1 MSVLTRPR
9 EIARQT
15 PDDRLRSIDFIRT
28 ASMLVVV
35 FGHWLMALVWINT
48 LGEAQ
53 FGDALAESRVLQY
66 VTWILQVMPLFFLAG
81 GFSNARSIAAARRA
95 GTPRRDWLASR
106 AQRLITPTLP
116 VIAVWSLGVFVL
128 GRFIDPG
135 MLKVGTIAATIPMW
149 FLAVYLMAVVAA
161 PFTYAAWERWGFKSV
176 AFGVA
181 LAILIDVLRIGF
193 DVPYVGYLNFL
204 VVWLTIHQLGHGW
217 DRRPKPRTG
226 WMLAGLGLVLL
237 VGLTQIGPYSVA
249 MVGVDGAREMS
260 NNSPPTVALLA
271 LALFQAGWLAGMT
284 PTLERWLK
292 RETPWSV
299 VILAN
304 GFTMSV
310 YLWHMTA
317 MVLLVLVS
325 LSFAQG
331 LLQAVPLS
339 AEWWATRPIWIAIL
353 IVITLPLVLL
363 FRRFEHRSARGVSR
377 HPVALGFGIAIF
389 AMTLAATVTLG
400 LSNASGATRLWI
412 PLSAF
417 VGAVL
422 AGVLEINPWSK
433 PAGPASS

>member
-1 MSVLTRPR
+1 MSVMSRPR

-15 PDDRLRSIDFIRT
+15 PDDRLRSIDFVRV

-48 LGEAQ
+48 LGEAE

-81 GFSNARSIAAARRA
+81 GFSNARSIAAANRA
-95 GTPRRDWLASR
+95 GTPRREWLASR

-116 VIAVWSLGVFVL
+116 VIAVWSLGVFAL

-135 MLKVGTIAATIPMW
+135 MLRVGTIAATIPMW

-161 PFTYAAWERWGFKSV
+161 PFTYAAWERWGFASV
-176 AFGVA
+176 AFGA
-181 LAILIDVLRIGF
+181 GLAILIDVLRIGF

-226 WMLAGLGLVLL
+226 WLIAALGLVLL
-237 VGLTQIGPYSVA
+237 VVLTQIGPYSVA

-292 RETPWSV
+292 KETPWSA

-331 LLQAVPLS
+331 LLSAVPLS
-339 AEWWATRPIWIAIL
+339 GEWWATRPVWIGIL
-353 IVITLPLVLL
+353 ILITLPLVLL
-363 FRRFEHRSARGVSR
+363 FRRFEHRSVRQVTR
-377 HPVALGFGIAIF
+377 HPVALGFGIAIS
-389 AMTLAATVTLG
+389 AMALAATVTFG
-400 LSNASGATRLWI
+400 LSNAEGATRLWI

-422 AGVLEINPWSK
+422 AGVIEIK
-433 PAGPASS
+433 PKARPN

>member
-1 MSVLTRPR
+1 MSILARPR

-15 PDDRLRSIDFIRT
+15 PDDRLRSIDMVRSV
-28 ASMLVVV
+28 SMLVVV

-81 GFSNARSIAAARRA
+81 GFSNGRSIVAARKA
-95 GTPRRDWLASR
+95 GTPRREWLASR

-116 VIAVWSLGVFVL
+116 VIAVWSLGVFAL

-135 MLKVGTIAATIPMW
+135 LLRVGTIAATIPMW

-161 PFTYAAWERWGFKSV
+161 PFTYAAWERWGFASV
-176 AFGVA
+176 AVGA
-181 LAILIDVLRIGF
+181 GLAILIDVLRVGF

-226 WMLAGLGLVLL
+226 WLLAGLGLILL
-237 VGLTQIGPYSVA
+237 VGLTQFGPYSVA
-249 MVGVDGAREMS
+249 MVGVDGAKEMS
-260 NNSPPTVALLA
+260 NNSPPTIALLA

-284 PTLERWLK
+284 PTLEKWLK
-292 RETPWSV
+292 RETPWAV
-299 VILAN
+299 VILSS

-339 AEWWATRPIWIAIL
+339 ADWWATRPIWIAIL
-353 IVITLPLVLL
+353 IIITLPLVLI
-363 FRRFEHRSARGVSR
+363 FQRFEHRSARRVSR
-377 HPVALGFGIAIF
+377 HPVALGFGVAIF
-389 AMTLAATVTLG
+389 AMALAATVTLG
-400 LSNASGATRLWI
+400 LSNAAGETRLWI

-417 VGAVL
+417 VGATL
-422 AGVLEINPWSK
+422 AGVVEIK
-433 PAGPASS
+433 PKSTHGI

>member
-1 MSVLTRPR
+1 MSILTRPR

-15 PDDRLRSIDFIRT
+15 PDDRLRSIDMVRSV
-28 ASMLVVV
+28 SMLVVV

-53 FGDALAESRVLQY
+53 FGDALTESRVLQY

-81 GFSNARSIAAARRA
+81 GFSNGRSIVAARNA
-95 GTPRRDWLASR
+95 GTPRREWLASR

-116 VIAVWSLGVFVL
+116 VIAVWSLGVFAL

-135 MLKVGTIAATIPMW
+135 LLRVGTIAATIPMW

-161 PFTYAAWERWGFKSV
+161 PFTYAAWERWGFASV
-176 AFGVA
+176 AFGA
-181 LAILIDVLRIGF
+181 GMAILIDVLRVGF
-193 DVPYVGYLNFL
+193 DVQYVGYLNFL

-226 WMLAGLGLVLL
+226 WLLAGLGLLLL
-237 VGLTQIGPYSVA
+237 VGLTQFGPYSVA

-284 PTLERWLK
+284 PTLEKWLK

-299 VILAN
+299 VILSS

-339 AEWWATRPIWIAIL
+339 ADWWVTRPIWIAIL
-353 IVITLPLVLL
+353 IIITLPLVLI
-363 FRRFEHRSARGVSR
+363 FQRFEHRSARRVTR
-377 HPVALGFGIAIF
+377 HPVALGFGVAIF
-389 AMTLAATVTLG
+389 AMALAATVTLG
-400 LSNASGATRLWI
+400 LSNAEGETRLWI

-417 VGAVL
+417 VGATL
-422 AGVLEINPWSK
+422 AGVLEIK
-433 PAGPASS
+433 PKSNAGT

>member
-1 MSVLTRPR
+1 MSVMSRPR

-15 PDDRLRSIDFIRT
+15 PDDRLRSIDFIRI

-48 LGEAQ
+48 LGEAE
-53 FGDALAESRVLQY
+53 FGDALAESRILQY

-81 GFSNARSIAAARRA
+81 GFSNVRSISAANRA
-95 GTPRRDWLASR
+95 GTPRREWLASR

-116 VIAVWSLGVFVL
+116 VIAVWSLGVFAL

-135 MLKVGTIAATIPMW
+135 MLRVGTIAATIPMW

-161 PFTYAAWERWGFKSV
+161 PFTFAAWERWGFKSV
-176 AFGVA
+176 AFGVG
-181 LAILIDVLRIGF
+181 LAIVIDVLRIGF

-226 WMLAGLGLVLL
+226 WLIAAAGLGLLVLL
-237 VGLTQIGPYSVA
+237 TQVGPYSVA

-271 LALFQAGWLAGMT
+271 LAMFQAGWLAGMT

-292 RETPWSV
+292 KETPWSV

-331 LLQAVPLS
+331 LLKAVPLS

-363 FRRFEHRSARGVSR
+363 FRRFEHRSARQVSR

-389 AMTLAATVTLG
+389 AMALAATVTLG
-400 LSNASGATRLWI
+400 LSNAEGATRLWI

-422 AGVLEINPWSK
+422 AGVLEIKPKSK
-433 PAGPASS
+433 ATQPRSG